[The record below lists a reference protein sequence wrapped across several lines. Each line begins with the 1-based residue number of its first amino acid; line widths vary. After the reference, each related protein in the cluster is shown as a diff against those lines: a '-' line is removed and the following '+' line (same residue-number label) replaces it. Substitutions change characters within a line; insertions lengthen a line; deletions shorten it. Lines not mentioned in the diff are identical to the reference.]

1 MANGSHKTGPIVSKN
16 GFKVGSKA
24 SNTEVI
30 DSSGNVVADVTG
42 DVFLGDVKLV
52 STSQTVKFAPR
63 AAGTWTGDILVPARA
78 VIENIIVHVV
88 ALVNAA
94 TSAAMDVGDYTTA
107 ATPVAIDANGFFAAI
122 DLKATD
128 LLAGESIDFYRTGG
142 KQGVYLP
149 YTTNAQNAASHINA
163 RVSAVDRYIRGS
175 IGTVGAA
182 TTGDVLMTVV
192 YSVPVEVA
200 AVKTA

>member
-16 GFKVGSKA
+16 GFKVGTKA
-24 SNTEVI
+24 SNVEVI
-30 DSSGNVVADVTG
+30 DDAGNVVG
-42 DVFLGDVKLV
+42 DVYAGTNKMV
-52 STSQTVKFAPR
+52 TNSQTVAFAPR

-78 VIENIIVHVV
+78 VIENIIVHSV

-142 KQGVYLP
+142 KEGVYLP
-149 YTTNAQNAASHINA
+149 YTTDGQNAASHINA

-175 IGTVGAA
+175 IATVGAA
-182 TTGDVLMTVV
+182 TTGDILMTVV
-192 YSVPVEVA
+192 YSIPVEVA